1 MNTDVIMKFVRAVL
15 SRIWM
20 LVIFA
25 LIGFIGAYV
34 FASVTYVPFYTS
46 NIKMMVVSSDSAQI
60 NVGQIGTFK
69 SVISS
74 YFNWLNT
81 NDFCQSVAD
90 ESGLGI
96 SAGEIAGMVT
106 YNSEESSEVFTVTV
120 KAGSIDTCKVVAD
133 SVETMI
139 PRYLNGK
146 YTSVALYV
154 LESAGN
160 PYVNSNNSVKTAIV
174 GGLLGLVIAVVV
186 AILWEVLDV
195 RIKSE
200 NDLTKRYDYPILGT
214 IPEFISTASMTK
226 KSKNSY
232 ANAYA
237 KAAAKQKAKKAEADN
252 PDGKEAEN
260 SKEEK

>member
-1 MNTDVIMKFVRAVL
+1 MNNITIMKFVRAVL
-15 SRIWM
+15 SKIWM
-20 LVIFA
+20 LAIFA
-25 LIGFIGAYV
+25 LVGFIGAYI
-34 FASVTYVPFYTS
+34 FASVTYVPFYTT

-81 NDFCQSVAD
+81 NDFRQSVAD

-96 SAGEIAGMVT
+96 SASQISGMVT
-106 YNSEESSEVFTVTV
+106 YNSDQSEVFTVTV

-133 SVETMI
+133 SVETMV

-146 YTSVALYV
+146 YTGVAIYV
-154 LESAGN
+154 LESAGT
-160 PYVNSNNSVKTAIV
+160 PYVNANNPMSTAAI
-174 GGLLGLVIAVVV
+174 GALLGLVLAIVV

-200 NDLTKRYDYPILGT
+200 QDLTKHYDYPILGT
-214 IPEFISTASMTK
+214 IPEFISTSSMTK

-232 ANAYA
+232 ANSYA
-237 KAAAKQKAKKAEADN
+237 KAAAEQRKKNNKEKS
-252 PDGKEAEN
+252 DGKADEN
-260 SKEEK
+260 KKEKK